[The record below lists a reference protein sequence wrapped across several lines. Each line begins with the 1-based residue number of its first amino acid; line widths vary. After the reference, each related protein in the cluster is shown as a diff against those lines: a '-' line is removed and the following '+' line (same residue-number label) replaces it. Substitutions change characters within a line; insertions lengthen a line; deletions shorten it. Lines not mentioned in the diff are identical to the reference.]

1 MSRQRWSRLESRSVA
16 SAICGMIG
24 LAVAAPALGA
34 DAYDGAYAG
43 TRVLTKGPDQTCPAK
58 EDVSVTVRGE
68 TLTFTNG
75 SLRNET
81 IMFAPR
87 QDGSFGLISA
97 GTGGSA
103 VLIRGR
109 IVGNVLEADASNG
122 PCEHHW
128 HLEKQSGPVRP

>member
-1 MSRQRWSRLESRSVA
+1 MPRQRSGRLERRLAVSW
-16 SAICGMIG
+16 ICGMIG
-24 LAVAAPALGA
+24 LAAAEPALGA
-34 DAYDGAYAG
+34 DAYDGAYTG

-58 EDVSVTVRGE
+58 EAVSVTVHGE

-87 QDGSFGLISA
+87 QDGSFGLISV

-109 IVGNVLEADASNG
+109 IVANVLEADATNG

-128 HLEKQSGPVRP
+128 HLTKRAQ